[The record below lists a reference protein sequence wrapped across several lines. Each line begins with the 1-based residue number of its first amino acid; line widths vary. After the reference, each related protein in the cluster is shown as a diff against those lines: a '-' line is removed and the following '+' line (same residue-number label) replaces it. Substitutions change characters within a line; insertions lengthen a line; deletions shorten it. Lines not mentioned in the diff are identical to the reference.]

1 MKFFISEKQP
11 LSDERLDALLASL
24 REEGAA
30 ETEENIKPPVINL
43 YRLEREKERRRSDAQ
58 LKLTAAAV
66 SVSVLLTT
74 IITTVLLKLLWANT
88 GQILQIPA
96 IAKAY
101 GEIRWFFLIYGRE
114 IGAIALTFFTLT
126 VLGYL
131 LCAVLL
137 VRNRDKILIFGKNP

>member
-1 MKFFISEKQP
+1 MKFLLSEKQTV
-11 LSDERLDALLASL
+11 SDEHLDALLASM

-30 ETEENIKPPVINL
+30 ETEDTIKPPVINP
-43 YRLEREKERRRSDAQ
+43 YRLEREKERRRSDRQ

-74 IITTVLLKLLWANT
+74 ILTTVLLKLLSANS
-88 GQILQIPA
+88 GQLLKIPA
-96 IAKAY
+96 VAKVY
-101 GEIRWFFLIYGRE
+101 FSIRWFFLIYGRQ
-114 IGAIALTFFTLT
+114 ISAIALTLFALM

-137 VRNRDKILIFGKNP
+137 VKNRDEILAFRKNS